1 MAAASQLTVRPMF
14 YLLLIPA
21 LYAFQNVAARYIQ
34 RAHLNLYAVGGFTY
48 LFSALIYAALFALQP
63 APLQPL
69 VFYAG
74 LILGVLYAVTYLLFV
89 PTLADRGVSIMA
101 ALCQLSAL
109 FPMAGAIVI
118 WHEQPS
124 LVRWT
129 GAILCLIAMPLLAL
143 DHGVTDTRLTWRK
156 VLIFAG
162 LVVFNG
168 GVLLGFKW
176 FEQLGR
182 PEQFSGLMLTA
193 FATATAIMALLW
205 PLYRGVASRPVIAW
219 GLACSLCYAGA
230 ALAIVQALRRY
241 EGVVVFPFAEATAV
255 ALTVAYAALAWREI
269 PGKAGIIGIVTVIVA
284 AVLINL

>member
-1 MAAASQLTVRPMF
+1 MF

-21 LYAFQNVAARYIQ
+21 LYAFQNVAARTIQ

-63 APLQPL
+63 TPLEPL
-69 VFYAG
+69 IFRLG
-74 LILGVLYAVTYLLFV
+74 LALGALYALAYLLFV

-124 LVRWT
+124 LVRWA
-129 GAILCLIAMPLLAL
+129 GAILCLIAMPLLTL

-156 VLIFAG
+156 ALIFAG
-162 LVVFNG
+162 LVTFNG

-176 FEQLGR
+176 FEQLDR
-182 PEQFSGLMLTA
+182 PEQFRGLMLTT
-193 FATATAIMALLW
+193 FTTATVVMAALW
-205 PLYRGVASRPVIAW
+205 PRYRGVATRPVIAW
-219 GLACSLCYAGA
+219 GVVCSLCYAGA
-230 ALAIVQALRRY
+230 ALAIVQALRCY
-241 EGVVVFPFAEATAV
+241 EGVVVFAFAEATAV
-255 ALTVAYAALAWREI
+255 ALTVAFAALVWREI
-269 PGKAGIIGIVTVIVA
+269 PGKAGFLGIAVVIVA